1 MVPVK
6 AKPNTQGAAKHWQQA
21 GSSAVEQA
29 ARKRSDKEP
38 PFYMLGKWIGEIA
51 LLFSISLTIMSICS
65 LIGAI
70 YNV

>member
-6 AKPNTQGAAKHWQQA
+6 AKPNTQGTAKHWQQA

-38 PFYMLGKWIGEIA
+38 PFYMPGKWTVR
-51 LLFSISLTIMSICS
+51 LPCFFQFHSL
-65 LIGAI
+65 
-70 YNV
+70 

>member
-6 AKPNTQGAAKHWQQA
+6 GKPNAQGAAKHWQHA

-38 PFYMLGKWIGEIA
+38 PFYMPGK
-51 LLFSISLTIMSICS
+51 
-65 LIGAI
+65 
-70 YNV
+70 